1 MLLFISDQCKHFFPS
16 AHPPE
21 PGHSRSI
28 SVAREDDKEFSG
40 KRGPR
45 HDRTADEPEAQ
56 EAKKRKEEPN
66 PEPSS
71 NTRISVPSSDVPKA
85 KPKDKQENVFIV
97 ERILR
102 MKKRGNKV
110 CLF

>member
-1 MLLFISDQCKHFFPS
+1 L
-16 AHPPE
+16 
-21 PGHSRSI
+21 
-28 SVAREDDKEFSG
+28 SG

-45 HDRTADEPEAQ
+45 QDRTADEPEAQ

-66 PEPSS
+66 PEPS
-71 NTRISVPSSDVPKA
+71 RLISVPSSEAHNATSSEAHKA

-110 CLF
+110 CLFDYDPCRKAHP